1 MLIQLVI
8 VETLAPLQISGMCS
22 VDSKMHECIH
32 HYETRSSLCLSC
44 LATALRHPLLPRL
57 PLRMRVASFVCIDA
71 GRSSFL
77 LCVLVG
83 VHGRREVKQRQACSE
98 GMCTPCEFL
107 VPGVGHTRTHTLS
120 CGATHTNLLIIHL
133 DTVAKPGNTEEALG
147 LKGGYST
154 VQVGTLSSYT
164 GTSMRPTLPESSH
177 SCRSPCVVGGSVV
190 DVCEDGV
197 SHPIKKGKRSIY
209 MCNRVRGASNTY
221 MYTILE
227 SQFCSSP

>member
-154 VQVGTLSSYT
+154 GGYTELLYRNFYAPYTARVITLL
-164 GTSMRPTLPESSH
+164 PVTLRSRRLR
-177 SCRSPCVVGGSVV
+177 CRC
-190 DVCEDGV
+190 
-197 SHPIKKGKRSIY
+197 
-209 MCNRVRGASNTY
+209 
-221 MYTILE
+221 L
-227 SQFCSSP
+227 